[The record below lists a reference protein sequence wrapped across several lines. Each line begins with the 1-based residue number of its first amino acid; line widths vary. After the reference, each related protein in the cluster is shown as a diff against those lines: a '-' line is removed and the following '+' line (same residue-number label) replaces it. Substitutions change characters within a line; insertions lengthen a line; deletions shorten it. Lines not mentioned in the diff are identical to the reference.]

1 MGGYVRQ
8 RKVYRLRFADEDMAG
23 LVVQARS
30 APVGQFLGLA
40 KLAELKGGDFKSE
53 DAAKI
58 DELFRGFAACLVDWN
73 LEDEDGT
80 PVPATL
86 EGIYTQETDFVLQII
101 FAWIEAIAGVS
112 VPLGPRSSDG
122 GRSLEG
128 SMPMETLSPN
138 HQSLQTLS

>member
-1 MGGYVRQ
+1 MGYVRQ

-40 KLAELKGGDFKSE
+40 KLAELKGGDFRAE
-53 DAAKI
+53 DAERI
-58 DELFRGFAACLVDWN
+58 DELFRGFASCLVDWN
-73 LEDEDGT
+73 LEGEDGT

-86 EGIYTQETDFVLQII
+86 EGIYTQETDFILQII

-122 GRSLEG
+122 GKSLEG
-128 SMPMETLSPN
+128 SMPMATLSPN
-138 HQSLQTLS
+138 HQSSRTLS